1 MNENLKNQ
9 MDTAVRNI
17 ESRSQPEKIIVLV
30 VLIAGLSLSYL
41 SFAFDPIRA
50 EKAASRSQI
59 TNLGRQIQTQQ
70 TTYAGMLEANQED
83 PNKFANDRLA
93 VIAREQAELDQE
105 IENLAANLITPADM
119 TRILTSVLERQDG
132 LKLVSFQNSAAAP
145 LRTGISDADEQLVEE
160 ETDNIQADVSGQV
173 FEHGLSIEFHGSYFE
188 TLEYLLY
195 LEEITAGFFW
205 DSITFKQ
212 LQWPEAQITL
222 QIHTLSLN
230 AGFIGV

>member
-1 MNENLKNQ
+1 MNEKLKNQ
-9 MDTAVRNI
+9 MDAVVKNI
-17 ESRSQPEKIIVLV
+17 DSRSQPERVIVLV
-30 VLIAGLSLSYL
+30 VLIAGLAMSYL
-41 SFAFDPIRA
+41 TFAFDPIRA
-50 EKAASRSQI
+50 DKAVARSQI
-59 TNLGRQIQTQQ
+59 TNVSRQIQTQQ
-70 TTYAGMLEANQED
+70 TAYAEMLETNQED

-132 LKLVSFQNSAAAP
+132 LTLVSFQNNAAAP
-145 LRTGISDADEQLVEE
+145 LRTGISDADGQFLEE
-160 ETDNIQADVSGQV
+160 ETDNIQSNVSGQV